1 MYSLKEV
8 AKILSVHYNTVYRY
22 VQQGTIK
29 AVLVGGVWRV
39 PEEEIQKIKEG
50 KQ

>member
-1 MYSLKEV
+1 MYTLKEV
-8 AKILSVHYNTVYRY
+8 AKMLNVHYNTVYRY

-39 PEEEIQKIKEG
+39 TEEELQRIREG
-50 KQ
+50 K